1 MRFRRTKGFVIALVC
16 ALAVIALI
24 GTAQLSS
31 FCASHIGL
39 TEPAREKRQ
48 GLADDVDSIRNRILF
63 HPFNNWC
70 KFPLPNA
77 YASDIVRWHVSER
90 MRQLKCPYEDFD
102 MATMDSEG
110 YMYVHPHFTRYP
122 NITNDVKC
130 KVVFIEGGLRNNVT
144 NEGSTKITEVATV
157 EAPENTRFYA
167 NADAFYIRCYQK
179 DKQIFEKAFA
189 GMRDLNKQKNKIYI
203 SEDIESF
210 EHFGGKRKRPPII
223 DKPKRFSIDILAF
236 DSTSRTMFMRHM
248 PRTVDLMDKL
258 GYEILY
264 GYNKIGDNSMVN
276 LLPILVGDIPE
287 ALAEPVKDSSGDV
300 NTQWILPTT
309 KKLDPSQLSFLWKI
323 MQEKFGCRTMFN
335 DDIADLSR
343 GLFHYPGNEFKPGFT
358 SQPADHYYRAYYI
371 AIYKKWVYTVCKDGD
386 QIQKEFVDLWRRFA
400 HRYKNICHFGF
411 TFISSLTHEAGLTLE
426 TLDEYLRS
434 SLENLQISGTLDNTV
449 SIIMGDHGNRIGAVK
464 YSYTGT
470 IEERMPLMAI
480 KLPTDFEKFYPN
492 EYANFLENKWKLT
505 SNFDIHQTLRDIV
518 LMRFGT
524 ERTSGTASTGRG
536 ISLFDKIPSKR
547 SCRDA
552 YIAENFCTCLVDR
565 HNSTKVKDRSS
576 ANKKYEAAISKWI
589 QKNSLDACFDH
600 TNVTIVGD
608 VKILGINPLVRHGLR
623 TKENMTIVE
632 EVKRKDPKMDFLYHE
647 LLASVGMPNGDH
659 PEFQFRIEEEL
670 SKGEF
675 RVAFEPSVRSPP
687 SNCAGLS
694 IFDICACVSS

>member
-1 MRFRRTKGFVIALVC
+1 MKLGPLLKALR
-16 ALAVIALI
+16 
-24 GTAQLSS
+24 
-31 FCASHIGL
+31 
-39 TEPAREKRQ
+39 PRK
-48 GLADDVDSIRNRILF
+48 
-63 HPFNNWC
+63 
-70 KFPLPNA
+70 K
-77 YASDIVRWHVSER
+77 WHVSER

-122 NITNDVKC
+122 NITDDVKC

-144 NEGSTKITEVATV
+144 NEGSTKIIEVATV

-167 NADAFYIRCYQK
+167 NADAFYIRCHQK
-179 DKQIFEKAFA
+179 NKQIFEKVFA
-189 GMRDLNKQKNKIYI
+189 GMRDFNKQKNKVRRLNVIYI
-203 SEDIESF
+203 SEDTESF
-210 EHFGGKRKRPPII
+210 DHFGGKRKKPPII

-264 GYNKIGDNSMVN
+264 GYNKVGDNSMVN

-300 NTQWILPTT
+300 NTQWILPTK
-309 KKLDPSQLSFLWKI
+309 KKLDPSQLPFLWKI

-335 DDIADLSR
+335 DDIADVSR

-371 AIYKKWVYTVCKDGD
+371 AIFKKWVYTVCKDGD
-386 QIQKEFVDLWRRFA
+386 QIQREFVDLWRRFA
-400 HRYKNICHFGF
+400 HRYKKICHFGF
-411 TFISSLTHEAGLTLE
+411 TFITSLTHEAGLTLE

-434 SLENLQISGTLDNTV
+434 SLENLQLSGTLDNTV

-480 KLPTDFEKFYPN
+480 KLPTDFKKLYPN

-505 SNFDIHQTLRDIV
+505 SNFDIHQTLRDVV

-524 ERTSGTASTGRG
+524 ERTRGTASTGRG
-536 ISLFDKIPSKR
+536 ISLFDKVPSTR
-547 SCRDA
+547 SG
-552 YIAENFCTCLVDR
+552 
-565 HNSTKVKDRSS
+565 
-576 ANKKYEAAISKWI
+576 
-589 QKNSLDACFDH
+589 
-600 TNVTIVGD
+600 VTIVGD
-608 VKILGINPLVRHGLR
+608 VKVLGINPLVRHGLR
-623 TKENMTIVE
+623 TKENLTIVE
-632 EVKRKDPKMDFLYHE
+632 EIKRKDPKMD
-647 LLASVGMPNGDH
+647 
-659 PEFQFRIEEEL
+659 
-670 SKGEF
+670 
-675 RVAFEPSVRSPP
+675 
-687 SNCAGLS
+687 
-694 IFDICACVSS
+694 VSSYTV